1 MLISN
6 ITSVD
11 PLITNST
18 IQCTRFY
25 TPPAKRRS
33 ASIDD
38 MKRYLSRNPPISVQ
52 PEKDPN
58 VAISFVHRFLGT
70 FVCLEHDLAK
80 NVFLSKIA
88 VYPKHVLYIKL
99 IQFFR
104 YRDVYLIE

>member
-6 ITSVD
+6 ITSID

-38 MKRYLSRNPPISVQ
+38 MKRYLSRNPPVLVQ
-52 PEKDPN
+52 PEKDST
-58 VAISFVHRFLGT
+58 VEISFVHRSLGT

-80 NVFLSKIA
+80 NVF
-88 VYPKHVLYIKL
+88 
-99 IQFFR
+99 F
-104 YRDVYLIE
+104 

>member
-6 ITSVD
+6 ITSID

-38 MKRYLSRNPPISVQ
+38 MKRYLSRNSPAVLVQ
-52 PEKDPN
+52 PEKEST
-58 VAISFVHRFLGT
+58 VEISFVHRSLGT

-80 NVFLSKIA
+80 NVFFSKNCSIFNTCFI
-88 VYPKHVLYIKL
+88 YKTKQYHRIDTNLL
-99 IQFFR
+99 T
-104 YRDVYLIE
+104 